1 MAPFSELL
9 DHLFDIFVL
18 GGGLV
23 VIAWLGLH
31 SFQRAQGVGLRTGAV
46 VGILAC
52 LAVFA
57 SALYLIFG

>member
-1 MAPFSELL
+1 MPFPDLL
-9 DHLFDIFVL
+9 DHLLDILVL

-57 SALYLIFG
+57 FALYLVFG